1 MVILHHSGRETLSLS
16 ELSAVVDR
24 GRVHGIRSHGLNQ
37 IPWTLQPPCSD
48 PSLVS
53 NFLIYSL
60 IPRTL
65 RGGDVFLL
73 FWICQR
79 QRIHC
84 LMYMYN
90 TMHEL
95 YIDIY
100 IFIFLSI
107 YIINHTCSKNS
118 CYVVSVL
125 EFQMFSKM
133 RKTKPTSLNK
143 LFLAHF

>member
-1 MVILHHSGRETLSLS
+1 MTRASLEIRARDEHVVILHHSGRETLSLS

-24 GRVHGIRSHGLNQ
+24 GRVHGIRSHGLDQ

-73 FWICQR
+73 FWICH
-79 QRIHC
+79 IV
-84 LMYMYN
+84 Y
-90 TMHEL
+90 T
-95 YIDIY
+95 
-100 IFIFLSI
+100 
-107 YIINHTCSKNS
+107 T
-118 CYVVSVL
+118 
-125 EFQMFSKM
+125 
-133 RKTKPTSLNK
+133 
-143 LFLAHF
+143 

>member
-1 MVILHHSGRETLSLS
+1 
-16 ELSAVVDR
+16 
-24 GRVHGIRSHGLNQ
+24 
-37 IPWTLQPPCSD
+37 
-48 PSLVS
+48 
-53 NFLIYSL
+53 
-60 IPRTL
+60 
-65 RGGDVFLL
+65 
-73 FWICQR
+73 
-79 QRIHC
+79 
-84 LMYMYN
+84 MYMYN

-107 YIINHTCSKNS
+107 YIINHTCCKNS

>member
-1 MVILHHSGRETLSLS
+1 MSCHFVW
-16 ELSAVVDR
+16 A
-24 GRVHGIRSHGLNQ
+24 
-37 IPWTLQPPCSD
+37 P
-48 PSLVS
+48 
-53 NFLIYSL
+53 
-60 IPRTL
+60 
-65 RGGDVFLL
+65 VFCFSQNISQYLL

-79 QRIHC
+79 QRILC

-133 RKTKPTSLNK
+133 RKTKPISLNK